1 MGFIGNQPTPV
12 PLTSSD
18 ITDGIITTDKI
29 VDDAVTSPKLSNS
42 PVIADGLTL
51 TDGNLVVASG
61 HGITFGAT
69 PNAGETGATM
79 ENELLDDY
87 EEGSWTPIWSQGF
100 TSITY
105 DLRRAKY
112 TRVGNMCRVECSMKF
127 DGTSAGS
134 ALRIGGLPFTAE
146 EGSTNGFGSS
156 ALAIGYSTMSTYA
169 NNSIST
175 LYVGQNGTILYFYTQ
190 SGGGVSSN
198 ATASDDWIEFGGV
211 YPCQ

>member
-1 MGFIGNQPTPV
+1 MGFIGKQPTPV

-29 VDDAVTSPKLSNS
+29 VDDAVTGAKIENS
-42 PVIADGLTL
+42 PSIANGLTL

-61 HGITFGAT
+61 HGISFSAT
-69 PNAGETGATM
+69 GDASTSGATM
-79 ENELLDDY
+79 ANELLDDY
-87 EEGSWTPIWSQGF
+87 EEGSWTPIWSNGF
-100 TSITY
+100 SSITY

-112 TRVGNMCRVECSMKF
+112 TRIGNMCRIECTMKF
-127 DGTSAGS
+127 DATSAGA

-146 EGSTNGFGSS
+146 EGSTNGFGSG

-175 LYVGQNGTILYFYTQ
+175 LYVGQNSTQLYFYTS
-190 SGGGVSSN
+190 SGSNVNSN
-198 ATASDDWIEFGGV
+198 ANASDDWIEFGGV

>member
-1 MGFIGNQPTPV
+1 MGFIGKQPTPV

-18 ITDGIITTDKI
+18 ITDGIITTAKI
-29 VDDAVTSPKLSNS
+29 VDDAVTGAKISNS
-42 PVIADGLTL
+42 PAIADGLTL
-51 TDGNLVVASG
+51 SDGNLIVASG
-61 HGITFGAT
+61 HGISFGAT
-69 PNAGETGATM
+69 ANASETGATM

-87 EEGSWTPIWSQGF
+87 EEGSWTPVWNQGF
-100 TSITY
+100 SSITY

-112 TRVGNMCRVECSMKF
+112 TRIGNMCRVECSMKF
-127 DGTSAGS
+127 DGTSAGA
-134 ALRIGGLPFTAE
+134 ALQIGGLPFTAAA
-146 EGSTNGFGSS
+146 GTDSFGSS

-175 LYVGQNGTILYFYTQ
+175 LYVGQNQNILYFYTM